1 MAELLTA
8 SHARVK
14 RYQQRLRR
22 RRRQWTNPLPPHPQP
37 HPVRRETE
45 ESSGDCS
52 LRSLQTSV
60 EGAVSGLRRSQEWRV
75 QLADKLGSS
84 RREPD
89 MDVDKENAA
98 R

>member
-1 MAELLTA
+1 MAELLSA

-22 RRRQWTNPLPPHPQP
+22 RRRQWTHPLPPHPQP

-52 LRSLQTSV
+52 LHSLQTSV
-60 EGAVSGLRRSQEWRV
+60 DGSAARRSQEGRL
-75 QLADKLGSS
+75 QHTDSLREAD
-84 RREPD
+84 
-89 MDVDKENAA
+89 MDKENTNS
-98 R
+98 